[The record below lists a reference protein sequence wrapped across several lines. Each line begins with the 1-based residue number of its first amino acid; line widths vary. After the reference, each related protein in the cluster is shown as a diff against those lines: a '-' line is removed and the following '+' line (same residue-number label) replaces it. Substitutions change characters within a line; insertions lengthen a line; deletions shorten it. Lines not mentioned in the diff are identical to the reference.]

1 MPKILRRTVKKDSAA
16 LLVALQLIS
25 LTVLSMVSFIGG
37 PQQRPAKAPAETQVS
52 APVADTQPV
61 AGGVDAGSQ
70 AGQVFTAND
79 LTTDEKAALRN
90 TAHFGKKL
98 QEPLNTQVFNVVI
111 ARADAAA
118 QAKSS
123 QAPDLPNEGPTL
135 TTDMSDYPPYSYV
148 YFHGTGFQP
157 GETVDMLV
165 AETDPIQ
172 QSFEPW
178 TVVADD
184 TGSFDTSWYIFSGDF
199 NGATFLATATGQSS
213 QLTASATFTD
223 AQTLQTYVVP
233 SYAAQSATQTFTIV
247 GQNTGDKAVRYISVD
262 VPSGFSVV
270 SVAGRAFSADTWGT
284 PTTTSTNVTVATTTN
299 TGPGL
304 VKNDWF
310 RIDITATTSSTAHTA
325 KLDANDFKTTVFSQ
339 NNGTQDQGTDLVGVW
354 VENSPTTNP
363 KLYTAF
369 FLKQNTTTLTAGP
382 TPIPANA
389 TTIAVASTSGI
400 AVNDELL
407 IDDEQMF
414 VTAVNNATSLTVQR
428 ARNGTTAATHAN
440 GSMVDITTML
450 SANINN
456 TVTTIT
462 VGSGANIING
472 DTLLVDA
479 EQMQVTAG
487 GGTTSLT
494 VTRGANGSTAASH
507 TSPTEVQAVT
517 TPATNVGTPTTYKMR
532 ITKVDSGGTKV
543 SSVQIEVPIN
553 FTNLSV
559 SSNTSS
565 LGPFSESLLGNFI
578 QLGAAGKDLTT
589 GQWATVTFTA
599 TAPTNPGNVTWNT
612 AAWQDQTPT
621 NDLTHAFAISG
632 AQPTSNPAC
641 NAVQVTANPSSTAV
655 PYGTASVT
663 FTAAASGSPAPT
675 VQWEVSTNGGGSFTP
690 IGGATSTTLTINNPH
705 VATPALQY
713 HAVFSNTCN
722 GPQTATTSAATLTV
736 TKATLTASIVNNPT
750 KTYDG
755 TTSATLTSSNFSL
768 SGLVG
773 TDSFTVTQ
781 TVGTYNSKD
790 VATASTVTATLAS
803 NQFTPGPNTFATD
816 YNFPTSASGA
826 GHITKANATFTV
838 TPYHVTYD
846 GNSHTATVGTITGVN
861 GETGATVGS
870 VDLSGTTHVLA
881 TQSPYTDTWNFTG
894 TANYNNSTGQVTD
907 IIDAKHITGNFTAAN
922 KTYDATTAAT
932 VTGRTLN
939 GVATNDVGHI
949 SLTGGTATF
958 DTKNVGNN
966 KTVTLTGA
974 TLSGDAAGNYVLD
987 SVATTTANISA
998 ASLDIFA
1005 TTQTKTYDG
1014 TTSSSATPTYSPSP
1028 LFGTDT
1034 VTGLTQAFAS
1044 KNALGTNGSTLQ
1056 VTAYTVNDGNSGNNY
1071 AVTTHTATGT
1081 INKASLD
1088 IFAAADTKTYD
1099 GGTTSSATPTY
1110 SPSPLYGTDTVTGL
1124 TQAFASKNVLGANG
1138 STLNVT
1144 AYTVNDGNSGGN
1156 YQVSTHTATGTINKA
1171 PLTIS
1176 ATNETKTY
1184 DGTTSSSAT
1193 PTYSPSPLFGTDT
1206 ITGLT
1211 QAFASKNVLGANAS
1225 TLQVTAYTI
1234 NDTNSGNNYQVTLN
1248 TATGTINA
1256 ASLNIFATTDSRTYN
1271 GTTSSSAAPTYSPS
1285 PLYGTD
1291 TLTGLTQAFQ
1301 SKNVMGTNGSTL
1313 VVNAGYTLTDGN
1325 SGNNYVVTLH
1335 TATGTITAA
1344 ALDISATSQTKTYDG
1359 TTSSSAI
1366 PTYSPTPLYGS
1377 DTLTGLTQSFQS
1389 KNAMGTNGST
1399 LVVNAGYI
1407 LTDGNGGGNYSVTL
1421 HTATGTITKAGLDI
1435 YATTDTRTYDGTTH
1449 SSATPT
1455 YSPSPL
1461 YGTDT
1466 LTGLTQQFESKNV
1479 LGANGSTLDVAT
1491 YTVNDGNSGNNY
1503 QVSLHTATGTITKAA
1518 LSISAVSD
1526 TKTYDGT
1533 TSSSATPTTSGLQT
1547 GDSVTGL
1554 TQAFVSKN
1562 VLGTDASTLQV
1573 NAGYTVNDGNS
1584 GNNYTVTLHTAT
1596 GTITARDLTVT
1607 AHGVNK
1613 QYDATTAAT
1622 VTLTTDKLSGDTVTA
1637 AYTAA
1642 SFADKNVGTAK
1653 TVSVTGITISGADAG
1668 NYNLLNTTASTT
1680 ADITARDLT
1689 VTAHGVNKQYDGT
1702 TAATVTL
1709 TTDKLSGD
1717 TVTAAYSAASFA
1729 DKNVGTAKAVSVSG
1743 ITISGADAGNYN
1755 LLNTTASTT
1764 ADITARDLTV
1774 TAHGVNKEYDGTTTA
1789 TVTLTTDKLS
1799 GDTVTAAY
1807 TAASFADKNVG
1818 TAKAVSVSGI
1828 TISGADASNYNLL
1841 NTTASTTADIT
1852 ARDLTVTAHG
1862 VNKQYDSTTTAT
1874 VTLTT
1879 DKLSGDVV
1887 TAAYSAASFA
1897 DKNVGTAKTVSV
1909 IGITIS
1915 GADAGN
1921 YNLLNST
1928 ASTTADIT
1936 ARDLTV
1942 TAHGVNKQYDSTT
1955 TATVTLTTDKLSGDV
1970 VTAAYS
1976 AASFADKNV
1985 GTAKTVSVTGIT
1997 ISGADAGNYNLLNS
2011 TASTTADITA
2021 RDLTVMAHG
2030 VNKQYDGTVTATVT
2044 LTTDKLSGDTV
2055 TAAYTAASFADKNVG
2070 TGKTVSVSGITIS
2083 GADAGNY
2090 NLLNTTASTTAD
2102 ITARDLT
2109 VTAHGVNKT
2118 YDGTTDATVT
2128 LTDDRVS
2135 GDVFTDSYTSANFAN
2150 KNVGTGKNV
2159 SVSGIS
2165 ISGTDAG
2172 NYNLLN
2178 ATASTTADITARDLT
2193 VTAHGVN
2200 KQYDA
2205 TTGATVTLTTDKLSG
2220 DTVTAAYSA
2229 ASFADKN
2236 VGTAKTVSVTG
2247 ITISGA
2253 DAGNYNLL
2261 NTTASTTADI
2271 TARDLTVTAHGVNK
2285 QYDGTV
2291 TATVTLTTD
2300 KLSGDTV
2307 TAAYTAAS
2315 FADKNVGTAKAVS
2328 VSGISISGA
2337 DAGNY
2342 NLLNTTAST
2351 TADITA
2357 RDLTVT
2363 AHGVNK
2369 EYDST
2374 TTATVTLT
2382 TDKLSGDVVTA
2393 AYSAASFAD
2402 KNVGTAKAVSVSG
2415 ITISGADA
2423 GNYNLLNTTASTTAD
2438 ITARDLT
2445 VTAHGMNK
2453 QYDSTT
2459 AATVTLT
2466 TDKLSGD
2473 IVTAA
2478 YTAASFA
2485 DKNVGTAKAVSVSG
2499 ISISGADAGNYN
2511 LLNTTAST
2519 TADITARDLTVTAHG
2534 VNKEYDGTTT
2544 ATVTLMTDKLS
2555 GDTVTAAYT
2564 TASFADKNV
2573 GTAKAVSVSGI
2584 SISGADAG
2592 NYNLLNTT
2600 ASTTADI
2607 TGRTLTVTAHGVNK
2621 TYDGTTDA
2629 TVTLTD
2635 DRVSGDVFTDSY
2647 ATASFADKNVGTGKN
2662 VSVSGIS
2669 ISGTDAGNY
2678 ILGNT
2683 TASTTADITGRALT
2697 VSAHGVNKTYDG
2709 TTDAT
2714 VTLTDNRVS
2723 GDVFTDSYATASF
2736 ADKNVGTGKNVS
2748 VSGISISGT
2757 DAGNYILGNTT
2768 ASTIADITARTLN
2781 IYATTDSKTYDGTAA
2796 SSAVATY
2803 DGLQTGD
2810 SLTDIVQV
2818 FDSRNA
2824 GSRTLSIAS
2833 YNLSDGNAGANYS
2846 VVPHTAS
2853 GTISVRMLNIYATTD
2868 SKTYDGTTSSS
2879 GTPTTSGV
2887 QTGDSVTGLAQAFQS
2902 KNALGTNGSTL
2913 VVTAYTVNDGNSG
2926 ANYDVSTHTAS
2937 GTISKAA
2944 LSISAVTDTKTYD
2957 GTSASSATPTTSGL
2971 QTGDSVT
2978 GLVQAFASKNALGI
2992 NGSTLQVTAYTV
3004 NDGNSGGNYDV
3015 STHTANGTINKA
3027 GLDISATSDTKTY
3040 DGTTSSS
3047 ATPST
3052 SGLQTGDSVTGLA
3065 QAFESKNALGP
3076 NGSTLDV
3083 MTYTVNDGNNGGN
3096 YTVSLHTATGT
3107 ITKASLDVYATTD
3120 SKTYD
3125 GTTSSSAIPTTS
3137 GLQTGDTVTGLAQ
3150 AFVSKNVLG
3159 TNGSTLQVIAYTVN
3173 DSNGGNNY
3181 MVTLHTASG
3190 TITKAGL
3197 DIYATSDSRTYD
3209 GTTSSAAVPVYNG
3222 IISPDTV
3229 TGLSQAF
3236 GSKNVMGTNGS
3247 TLHVTA
3253 YTVNDDNSGGN
3264 YQVTL
3269 HTASGTIT
3277 TASLDIYASSDS
3289 RTYNGTTS
3297 SAAVPTYS
3305 GIISPDSVT
3314 GLSQAFVSKNVL
3326 GTNGSTLQVTAYT
3339 VNDDNNGANYS
3350 ATLHTASGTIT
3361 TASLAIYATT
3371 DSRTYDGTTNSSA
3384 IPTTSGL
3391 QTGDSVSGLTQAFAS
3406 KNVLGT
3412 NASTLAVN
3420 AGYTLN
3426 DGNAGA
3432 NYVVTLH
3439 TATGT
3444 ITAASLNIYATTDSR
3459 TYNGTTSSAAMPTY
3473 IPNPLY
3479 GTDTLTGLS
3488 QAFASKNVMGA
3499 NGSTLVV
3506 SAGYTVNDGN
3516 SGGNYSVT
3524 LHTATGTITTASL
3537 DIYATSD
3544 TKTYDGTTSSSA
3556 TPTVGA
3562 GELKN
3567 SDTVTGLAQAFQ
3579 SKNVM
3584 GTSGSTLVVTAYTVN
3599 DGNSGGNYS
3608 VTPHTASGTI
3618 NKANAMVVITAYT
3631 CPSTT
3636 YNGLPHTATITSIT
3650 GVNGETGA
3658 TVGTADV
3665 SNTTHTNAGTYS
3677 SDYWTF
3683 AGTANYNDIT
3693 VHQTITDCIAKANA
3707 TFTVTPYNVAY
3718 DANPHTATVSAIT
3731 GVNGET
3737 GATVGTVDV
3746 SNTTHTNPGT
3756 YSSDYWFF
3764 TGTANYNNIGNTT
3777 ITDLITLGGTTL
3789 TVNSASGIYGGT
3801 VTLTAHLT
3809 SGATDLSGKTISFTL
3824 NGNAVG
3830 SAVTNSSGVA
3840 TKTGASLIGILPG
3853 TYATGVGASFA
3864 GDTNYS
3870 ASSATNSLTVGYG
3883 TCTGSNPG
3891 HVILPP
3897 INADGTSVFKRGST
3911 VPVKFTVCDAN
3922 GNPISDPNAVFAT
3935 GYGSVTMIN
3944 TVRGTISGVN
3954 ETTYNDIPDSAFR
3967 WSNGIW
3973 IFNMATSN
3981 LVAGN
3986 TYQFRIALKDG
3997 SFITFQF
4004 GAK

>member
-1717 TVTAAYSAASFA
+1717 TVTAAY
-1729 DKNVGTAKAVSVSG
+1729 
-1743 ITISGADAGNYN
+1743 
-1755 LLNTTASTT
+1755 
-1764 ADITARDLTV
+1764 
-1774 TAHGVNKEYDGTTTA
+1774 
-1789 TVTLTTDKLS
+1789 
-1799 GDTVTAAY
+1799 
-1807 TAASFADKNVG
+1807 
-1818 TAKAVSVSGI
+1818 
-1828 TISGADASNYNLL
+1828 
-1841 NTTASTTADIT
+1841 
-1852 ARDLTVTAHG
+1852 
-1862 VNKQYDSTTTAT
+1862 
-1874 VTLTT
+1874 
-1879 DKLSGDVV
+1879 
-1887 TAAYSAASFA
+1887 
-1897 DKNVGTAKTVSV
+1897 
-1909 IGITIS
+1909 
-1915 GADAGN
+1915 
-1921 YNLLNST
+1921 
-1928 ASTTADIT
+1928 
-1936 ARDLTV
+1936 
-1942 TAHGVNKQYDSTT
+1942 
-1955 TATVTLTTDKLSGDV
+1955 
-1970 VTAAYS
+1970 
-1976 AASFADKNV
+1976 
-1985 GTAKTVSVTGIT
+1985 
-1997 ISGADAGNYNLLNS
+1997 
-2011 TASTTADITA
+2011 
-2021 RDLTVMAHG
+2021 
-2030 VNKQYDGTVTATVT
+2030 
-2044 LTTDKLSGDTV
+2044 
-2055 TAAYTAASFADKNVG
+2055 
-2070 TGKTVSVSGITIS
+2070 
-2083 GADAGNY
+2083 
-2090 NLLNTTASTTAD
+2090 
-2102 ITARDLT
+2102 
-2109 VTAHGVNKT
+2109 
-2118 YDGTTDATVT
+2118 
-2128 LTDDRVS
+2128 
-2135 GDVFTDSYTSANFAN
+2135 
-2150 KNVGTGKNV
+2150 
-2159 SVSGIS
+2159 
-2165 ISGTDAG
+2165 
-2172 NYNLLN
+2172 
-2178 ATASTTADITARDLT
+2178 
-2193 VTAHGVN
+2193 
-2200 KQYDA
+2200 
-2205 TTGATVTLTTDKLSG
+2205 
-2220 DTVTAAYSA
+2220 
-2229 ASFADKN
+2229 
-2236 VGTAKTVSVTG
+2236 
-2247 ITISGA
+2247 
-2253 DAGNYNLL
+2253 
-2261 NTTASTTADI
+2261 
-2271 TARDLTVTAHGVNK
+2271 
-2285 QYDGTV
+2285 
-2291 TATVTLTTD
+2291 
-2300 KLSGDTV
+2300 
-2307 TAAYTAAS
+2307 
-2315 FADKNVGTAKAVS
+2315 
-2328 VSGISISGA
+2328 
-2337 DAGNY
+2337 
-2342 NLLNTTAST
+2342 
-2351 TADITA
+2351 
-2357 RDLTVT
+2357 
-2363 AHGVNK
+2363 
-2369 EYDST
+2369 
-2374 TTATVTLT
+2374 
-2382 TDKLSGDVVTA
+2382 
-2393 AYSAASFAD
+2393 
-2402 KNVGTAKAVSVSG
+2402 
-2415 ITISGADA
+2415 
-2423 GNYNLLNTTASTTAD
+2423 
-2438 ITARDLT
+2438 
-2445 VTAHGMNK
+2445 
-2453 QYDSTT
+2453 
-2459 AATVTLT
+2459 
-2466 TDKLSGD
+2466 
-2473 IVTAA
+2473 
-2478 YTAASFA
+2478 
-2485 DKNVGTAKAVSVSG
+2485 
-2499 ISISGADAGNYN
+2499 
-2511 LLNTTAST
+2511 
-2519 TADITARDLTVTAHG
+2519 
-2534 VNKEYDGTTT
+2534 
-2544 ATVTLMTDKLS
+2544 
-2555 GDTVTAAYT
+2555 T